1 MRERRVLRSS
11 SFSWQKMDAQRA
23 ERGALRCGLSRSTQS
38 CWALQEEKLGRG
50 RMFIL
55 TMVRR
60 ESAAK
65 AYREIKENMER
76 GQEESFWWPENI
88 LARKKAAFKLSVYHY
103 KELKFMKTVWKY
115 NCSLSY
121 RDCFYLL
128 PQRRGNSTIKSITKG
143 TLPPPWKYI
152 FVSVNLILS
161 HDI

>member
-11 SFSWQKMDAQRA
+11 SFSWQKMDAHRA

-76 GQEESFWWPENI
+76 GQEESF
-88 LARKKAAFKLSVYHY
+88 
-103 KELKFMKTVWKY
+103 
-115 NCSLSY
+115 
-121 RDCFYLL
+121 
-128 PQRRGNSTIKSITKG
+128 
-143 TLPPPWKYI
+143 
-152 FVSVNLILS
+152 
-161 HDI
+161 